1 MNIFSCMNQE
11 LDAHLER
18 KWLVL
23 KWVNYKI
30 ITETCKLVIDL
41 WNTVHKRIWSSHFN
55 DLFVEMRLSSQRS
68 FLLFCNDLLI
78 IGVYIIE
85 KAEGL
90 NYWHVNKLS
99 WTLYIPHLQYSAKIL
114 QVKKHGV
121 KVFLTRYFVMCIQY
135 EICPLFGY
143 ILLSI
148 DLNVKKRKRCR
159 KPRTSG

>member
-1 MNIFSCMNQE
+1 MIY
-11 LDAHLER
+11 L
-18 KWLVL
+18 L
-23 KWVNYKI
+23 KCVFPVNDPF
-30 ITETCKLVIDL
+30 C
-41 WNTVHKRIWSSHFN
+41 F
-55 DLFVEMRLSSQRS
+55 
-68 FLLFCNDLLI
+68 FCNDLLI

-90 NYWHVNKLS
+90 SYWHVNKLS
-99 WTLYIPHLQYSAKIL
+99 WNLYISHLQYSAKIL

-148 DLNVKKRKRCR
+148 DLKVKKRKRCR
-159 KPRTSG
+159 KPRTSGEEIPYEIYSIWPGTNMYRNIHTMEKSTIAQKQNTTNFGDITNK